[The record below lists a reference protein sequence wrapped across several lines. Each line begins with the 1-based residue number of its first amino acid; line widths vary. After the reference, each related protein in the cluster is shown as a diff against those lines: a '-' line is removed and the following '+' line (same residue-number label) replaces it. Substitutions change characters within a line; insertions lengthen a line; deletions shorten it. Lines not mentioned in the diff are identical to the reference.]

1 MITSAFEQISTLQL
15 RLKASQNEVEDFKSG
30 AKYVQMK
37 NQYDTD
43 IRRLEK
49 RLCKRDRLIAGLRIR
64 IIKNRDMWFEQTEIV
79 EKEHAKESQQ
89 LKKELN
95 LMEKRA
101 LRAENALDYSEIDQF
116 QFVKQLEKLEF
127 VEQIILKRICG
138 I

>member
-15 RLKASQNEVEDFKSG
+15 RLKASQNEVKDFKSG

-64 IIKNRDMWFEQTEIV
+64 IIKNRDMWFEQTGIVFEYHADIV
-79 EKEHAKESQQ
+79 ETKQRHFI
-89 LKKELN
+89 
-95 LMEKRA
+95 
-101 LRAENALDYSEIDQF
+101 LRH
-116 QFVKQLEKLEF
+116 
-127 VEQIILKRICG
+127 IIHPPLQSLTGSCRNG
-138 I
+138 RERSR